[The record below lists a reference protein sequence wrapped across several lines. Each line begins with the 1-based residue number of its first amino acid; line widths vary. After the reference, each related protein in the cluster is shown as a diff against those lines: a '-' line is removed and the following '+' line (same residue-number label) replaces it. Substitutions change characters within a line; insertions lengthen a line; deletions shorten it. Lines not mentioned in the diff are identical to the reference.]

1 MSASV
6 NNLINGSS
14 SELSDL
20 KTYSNISQEYITCD
34 IEAHCH
40 LQNAKRYYHACIAF
54 NKYNI
59 VTIKIIQLSSL
70 LLPEV

>member
-14 SELSDL
+14 ELSDL
-20 KTYSNISQEYITCD
+20 KTYSKTNSNISLDKYCD

-40 LQNAKRYYHACIAF
+40 LQNAKRY
-54 NKYNI
+54 
-59 VTIKIIQLSSL
+59 
-70 LLPEV
+70 

>member
-14 SELSDL
+14 ELSDL
-20 KTYSNISQEYITCD
+20 KTYSKTNSNISQDKSCD

-40 LQNAKRYYHACIAF
+40 LQNAKRYYHALLL
-54 NKYNI
+54 
-59 VTIKIIQLSSL
+59 IKII
-70 LLPEV
+70 

>member
-6 NNLINGSS
+6 NNLINGS

-20 KTYSNISQEYITCD
+20 KTYSNISQDKSCD

-40 LQNAKRYYHACIAF
+40 LQNAKRYYHALLS
-54 NKYNI
+54 
-59 VTIKIIQLSSL
+59 IKRI
-70 LLPEV
+70 